1 MGVLRFTVGGTAKLT
16 GKAAKLAMTGT
27 GKLVSKKFPET
38 GEYLAEVG
46 HAVVNSSVAA
56 IDIGAQFT
64 EGGIQT
70 AYGALAK
77 KPDIRNVGFQNM
89 KEPVGRTAK
98 GIGQA
103 TVYGVKNIGD
113 TGTGI
118 LTGNTAQT
126 KQATKNL
133 VKMSA
138 VLLTGYSL
146 IDQVVGEEA
155 VSAQSTGTFTGEIH
169 PVTGI
174 PFEENEVFYE
184 GNLYEG
190 NFPVFTAEFEATLP
204 PDSYLLSDASHIQEA
219 NQQLYVAIQENPG
232 IADSLNFTQQDIQKL
247 QFSTTPA
254 GFDWHHHEEPGR
266 MQLVDEEL
274 HQQTSHV
281 GGRAI
286 WGGGTDYR

>member
-27 GKLVSKKFPET
+27 GKLVSKKFPEA

-56 IDIGAQFT
+56 IDTGAQFT
-64 EGGIQT
+64 DGGIQT

-77 KPDIRNVGFQNM
+77 KPEIRNAGLRNL
-89 KEPVGRTAK
+89 KEPLGRTAK

-103 TVYGVKNIGD
+103 TVYGIKNIGD

-118 LTGNTAQT
+118 FTGDAAIT

-138 VLLTGYSL
+138 VLFTGYSVF
-146 IDQVVGEEA
+146 DQVIGEEP
-155 VSAQSTGTFTGEIH
+155 VSAQSTGTFTGEFH

-174 PFEENEVFYE
+174 PFEENEVVYE
-184 GNLYEG
+184 GTTYEG
-190 NFPVFTAEFEATLP
+190 HFPVFHTEFEATLP
-204 PDSYLLSDASHIQEA
+204 SDSYLLSDASHIQEA
-219 NQQLYVAIQENPG
+219 NQQLYMAIQQNPG
-232 IADSLNFTQQDIQKL
+232 IADSLNFTQQDIQNL
-247 QFSTTPA
+247 QTSTTPA